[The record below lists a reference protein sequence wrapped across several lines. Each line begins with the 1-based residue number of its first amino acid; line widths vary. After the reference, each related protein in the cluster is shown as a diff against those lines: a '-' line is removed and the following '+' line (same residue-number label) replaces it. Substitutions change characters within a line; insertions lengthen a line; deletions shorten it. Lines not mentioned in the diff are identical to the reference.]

1 MTLSFYF
8 SSNSFLLYEN
18 FESKHNAKEN
28 NIAHKEV
35 GDMLVHVFG
44 YIKKEKKKHRVEIEY
59 SVKYP

>member
-28 NIAHKEV
+28 KIAHKEV

-44 YIKKEKKKHRVEIEY
+44 YIKKKRRSTGWK
-59 SVKYP
+59 